1 MASRARTI
9 IRRAPQAVRTIAVRS
24 APVVRRVGSAAA
36 RAAADEK
43 HTLMAAAG
51 AGLLGYLDKNGHLDS
66 WSLIDGVDPKT
77 QIALG
82 LWAVGKFTKNKI
94 AQHVATGAIAVAIYS
109 MVKES

>member
-43 HTLMAAAG
+43 HTLAAVGA
-51 AGLLGYLDKNGHLDS
+51 AGLLGYLDKNGHLDQ
-66 WSLIDGVDPKT
+66 LTLVEGVDPKS
-77 QIALG
+77 QLALI
-82 LWAVGKFTKNKI
+82 LWAAGKVTKNKI
-94 AQHVATGAIAVAIYS
+94 VQHVATGVASVAIYS